1 MKFRRSAQF
10 AVLLVLGL
18 LLSFPSFAQFRSG
31 IEGTVTDST
40 GAVVPDAKVTLS
52 NMDTGISK
60 SVQSNGEGLFR
71 FPSLPPG
78 RNTCVHR
85 SEEHTS
91 ELQSRQYLVCRLL
104 LEKKKAESDQTAAV
118 S

>member
-1 MKFRRSAQF
+1 MKFHRSAQF

-52 NMDTGISK
+52 NIDTGISK
-60 SVQSNGEGLFR
+60 SVQSNGEGLIR
-71 FPSLPPG
+71 STSLPPG
-78 RNTCVHR
+78 RYKLTA
-85 SEEHTS
+85 TK
-91 ELQSRQYLVCRLL
+91 QGF
-104 LEKKKAESDQTAAV
+104 ATTAAGGFLILAEQI
-118 S
+118 